1 MNKYQ
6 KRKLEIYEEQLKIN
20 KEILELSREQLKVNK
35 ESIEISRKQLK
46 LNQEL
51 MQNKKQIEFVPI
63 PYQPS
68 TTQPNITY
76 CNDKKS

>member
-20 KEILELSREQLKVNK
+20 KEILEVQRDSLKVGLEN
-35 ESIEISRKQLK
+35 LK
-46 LNQEL
+46 INQEIL
-51 MQNKKQIEFVPI
+51 KNRPQYVPI
-63 PYQPS
+63 YVEKMP

-76 CNDKKS
+76 YSNTTKKEE

>member
-6 KRKLEIYEEQLKIN
+6 KRKLEIYEEQIKIN
-20 KEILELSREQLKVNK
+20 KEMLIVAKENLEIN
-35 ESIEISRKQLK
+35 KQL
-46 LNQEL
+46 LNNRKTVEC
-51 MQNKKQIEFVPI
+51 VPVY

-76 CNDKKS
+76 CKDITR

>member
-20 KEILELSREQLKVNK
+20 KEILEVQRDCLKVQL
-35 ESIEISRKQLK
+35 EHLK

-51 MQNKKQIEFVPI
+51 LKNKPQYVPI
-63 PYQPS
+63 YVEKTP
-68 TTQPNITY
+68 TTQPSWTY
-76 CNDKKS
+76 CEVKGDNNE